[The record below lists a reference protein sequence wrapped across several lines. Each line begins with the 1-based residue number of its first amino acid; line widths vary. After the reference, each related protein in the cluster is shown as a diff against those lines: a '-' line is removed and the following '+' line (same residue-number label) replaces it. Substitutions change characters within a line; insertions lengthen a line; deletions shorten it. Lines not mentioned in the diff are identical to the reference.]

1 MTVGALVNTW
11 GFGPT
16 VVEDALPGSA
26 AIAASRQRVGFR
38 KLEFDAGRLR
48 KRADVY
54 VDLSAIAKGYAVD
67 RLAALLAESRCG
79 DFLVDVGG
87 EMRVGG
93 VNPLG
98 KAWRIGIELPRR
110 EGLREAQR
118 ILRLSNEA
126 IATSGDYRN
135 HREVGGKYV
144 SHLIDPRNGA
154 PVEHALA
161 SVSVIHR
168 SAMWAD
174 GYATTI
180 GVLGPEAGLEFAN
193 LHEIDVLM
201 IVRIT
206 FGFDEL
212 LSDTMR
218 ARLLRP
224 K

>member
-1 MTVGALVNTW
+1 MAHSLIRLTVETTPVR
-11 GFGPT
+11 
-16 VVEDALPGSA
+16 PGSA
-26 AIAASRQRVGFR
+26 ALAASRQRVGFR
-38 KLEFDAGRLR
+38 KLQFDAGRLR

-67 RLAALLAESRCG
+67 RLAALLAESRCT

-87 EMRVGG
+87 EMRVAG

-135 HREVGGKYV
+135 YREIGGKYV

-193 LHEIDVLM
+193 LHEIDALM